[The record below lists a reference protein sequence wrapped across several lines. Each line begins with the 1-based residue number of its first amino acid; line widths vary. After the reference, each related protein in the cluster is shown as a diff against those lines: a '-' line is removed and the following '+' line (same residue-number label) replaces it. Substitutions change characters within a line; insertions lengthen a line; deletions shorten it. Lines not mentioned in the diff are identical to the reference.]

1 MHQDQTFYP
10 LKINWSVETF
20 LKKAYTELLLESV
33 EYVRSE
39 HVLQIKYLEE
49 LFGLNREDSSKLKKA
64 LNVYGVRIS
73 KQRIPINVSTNT
85 NTNQSKKLSS
95 RKPIR
100 NYYLNL
106 LNMFDQNM
114 CYKLNI

>member
-39 HVLQIKYLEE
+39 HVLQIKYLEK
-49 LFGLNREDSSKLKKA
+49 LFGSNGEDSSKLKKA
-64 LNVYGVRIS
+64 LNVCRVRIS

-85 NTNQSKKLSS
+85 NTNQSKKCIKIKHFTL
-95 RKPIR
+95 
-100 NYYLNL
+100 
-106 LNMFDQNM
+106 
-114 CYKLNI
+114 